1 MRKLI
6 LSVHMSLDGFVAG
19 PNGEMDWIQADEELF
34 NYIVKLTNQA
44 DAAIYGRVTYQM
56 MDAYWPTAAEQPNP
70 SQHDIDHAAWYNRVE
85 KYVLSET
92 LTLSKSKTTIIS
104 GDIAEKVTSIKSQPG
119 ESILMFGS
127 PTAAHSLL
135 HLNLVD
141 ELWLFLNPI
150 LLGQGIPLFQDISK
164 PMRLN
169 LIESQVFS
177 TGVSEMHYQVV
188 SPD

>member
-19 PNGEMDWIQADEELF
+19 LGGEMDWIHPDEELL
-34 NYIVKLTNQA
+34 NYIVNLTNRS
-44 DAAIYGRVTYQM
+44 DAAMYGRVTYEM

-70 SQHDIDHAAWYNRVE
+70 SQHDIDHASWYNRVE

-92 LTLSKSKTTIIS
+92 LTLTKPKTTIIS
-104 GDIAEKVTSIKSQPG
+104 GDIAEKVTSIKSQSG

-127 PTAAHSLL
+127 PSAAHTLMR
-135 HLNLVD
+135 LNLVD
-141 ELWLFLNPI
+141 ELWIFLVPI
-150 LLGQGIPLFQDISK
+150 VLGNGIPLFEDRSI
-164 PMRLN
+164 PMHLN

-177 TGVSEMHYQVV
+177 SGVLELHYQIIR
-188 SPD
+188 PL